1 MRDFVNGVWL
11 EQEDPRLASSIK
23 ELGWMRDGMNAT
35 ESQALQDLLYIA
47 VTSRSVVSTL
57 VSLGW
62 IQDGITDDEA
72 AAIAW
77 VNNIGGP
84 EVMTALVALG
94 WVQDGIDSDQEV
106 RIIEELSYVDY
117 EDAALALSVVSL
129 GWVRDGVN
137 DNEVESIHWIGNI
150 RGGDVASAV
159 VALAWVQDGID
170 NDLEVSTLEELSY
183 ISFDDTGLAM
193 SAVSL
198 GWVQDGI
205 DDVEAEAIAWIGNIS
220 GVDVA
225 SAVVA
230 LGWVQDGIDD
240 LESDALEEISYLSHE
255 PGAAS
260 RIVAMP
266 FLETIEPPDV
276 PAIASLWQLAA
287 NDRQLFEAVMTH
299 APVRDGIADNLAPIV
314 ATLHGVAETNPG
326 LIPVLLHPANVTVER
341 RTIALPLAGD
351 VVLAIIRT
359 GPGAARSMDLLEHA
373 VRGVERLMGLP
384 LPTNYVGLLYG
395 DAVYGAVAGTNF
407 GTHVAILPGYDVD
420 DGSRE
425 AEFAGSHIAHEVAH
439 YYWSGNADWVDEG
452 AADLVASIVDGARTG
467 RPVGVTNRPC
477 AYAST
482 IATLESLGIAQADLE
497 FRCNYAL
504 GERLFVDLYRTLG
517 EERFLEGFRALYLAS
532 EIEDADEDDP
542 GTSAGIEH
550 VRQAFRSDDGT
561 ERAVIDRWY
570 DGSEPHDRSNLD
582 FSPVDPGLPSINGR
596 IERAFIVTEQDG
608 PPVGAFSARD
618 VSDWVLLT
626 LAHSYGVSGNRDVQ
640 LEIVEY
646 FEDGFEFSRR
656 TASLTAEPQYIG
668 GIHRFS
674 VGSPPSRNWA
684 PGRYYVYVYEG
695 DRKVAEVEYEVLP

>member
-1 MRDFVNGVWL
+1 M
-11 EQEDPRLASSIK
+11 
-23 ELGWMRDGMNAT
+23 
-35 ESQALQDLLYIA
+35 
-47 VTSRSVVSTL
+47 
-57 VSLGW
+57 
-62 IQDGITDDEA
+62 
-72 AAIAW
+72 
-77 VNNIGGP
+77 
-84 EVMTALVALG
+84 
-94 WVQDGIDSDQEV
+94 
-106 RIIEELSYVDY
+106 IEELSYVDY
-117 EDAALALSVVSL
+117 EDADLALSVVSL

-255 PGAAS
+255 PGGRIAHRRYAISGDHRAARRIGH
-260 RIVAMP
+260 RIVMAACGQRP
-266 FLETIEPPDV
+266 TAVRGRDDPRAGARRHPPTTW
-276 PAIASLWQLAA
+276 PRLSRPC
-287 NDRQLFEAVMTH
+287 N
-299 APVRDGIADNLAPIV
+299 
-314 ATLHGVAETNPG
+314 GVAETNPG

-425 AEFAGSHIAHEVAH
+425 AEFAGLPYRPRGGALLT
-439 YYWSGNADWVDEG
+439 G
-452 AADLVASIVDGARTG
+452 AATRTG
-467 RPVGVTNRPC
+467 WT
-477 AYAST
+477 
-482 IATLESLGIAQADLE
+482 
-497 FRCNYAL
+497 
-504 GERLFVDLYRTLG
+504 
-517 EERFLEGFRALYLAS
+517 RA
-532 EIEDADEDDP
+532 
-542 GTSAGIEH
+542 
-550 VRQAFRSDDGT
+550 
-561 ERAVIDRWY
+561 
-570 DGSEPHDRSNLD
+570 
-582 FSPVDPGLPSINGR
+582 
-596 IERAFIVTEQDG
+596 
-608 PPVGAFSARD
+608 
-618 VSDWVLLT
+618 
-626 LAHSYGVSGNRDVQ
+626 
-640 LEIVEY
+640 
-646 FEDGFEFSRR
+646 RR
-656 TASLTAEPQYIG
+656 TWW
-668 GIHRFS
+668 
-674 VGSPPSRNWA
+674 PPSSTARG
-684 PGRYYVYVYEG
+684 PEGR
-695 DRKVAEVEYEVLP
+695 